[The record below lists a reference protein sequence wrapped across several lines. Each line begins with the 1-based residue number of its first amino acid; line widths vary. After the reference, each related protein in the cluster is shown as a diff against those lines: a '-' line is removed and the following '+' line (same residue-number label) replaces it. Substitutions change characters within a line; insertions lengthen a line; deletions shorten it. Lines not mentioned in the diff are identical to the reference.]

1 MNRSGESHT
10 GFLGTYFNRDT
21 ALRIARTAGI
31 LAWVLL
37 AMYAY
42 TTIVS
47 IGQYWSLVLSGG
59 VSFEGLT
66 IFDRLS
72 LPTMQLAQLTPGV
85 VYFIMLKVAQQV
97 LLILL
102 DVEDNSR
109 RAARK

>member
-1 MNRSGESHT
+1 MNRPTENRT
-10 GFLGTYFNRDT
+10 GFLGTYFDRDVS
-21 ALRIARTAGI
+21 LRVARLAGI

-37 AMYAY
+37 VLYVY
-42 TTIVS
+42 TTLIS
-47 IGQYWSLVLSGG
+47 IGQYWLLVASGAA
-59 VSFEGLT
+59 SYEGAS

-72 LPTMQLAQLTPGV
+72 IPTMQLSQLTPGL
-85 VYFIMLKVAQQV
+85 VYFILLKVAQQA